1 VFTGVPVQGCSKRN
15 CHFQNEK
22 VRRFREDK
30 MSEKDDFAKGMM
42 TGALIGGLVG
52 VVVGILIAP
61 KSGVETRQEL
71 SEKAKDFADKVQD
84 EYDVLYDKAK
94 RSTDTMINRLHE
106 LEVTARKKADE
117 LAGKLKA

>member
-1 VFTGVPVQGCSKRN
+1 
-15 CHFQNEK
+15 
-22 VRRFREDK
+22 
-30 MSEKDDFAKGMM
+30 MSEKDDFAKGIM

-71 SEKAKDFADKVQD
+71 AEKAKDFADKVQD
-84 EYDVLYDKAK
+84 EYDVLYDKAR
-94 RSTDTMINRLHE
+94 RSTDTMINRLQE

>member
-1 VFTGVPVQGCSKRN
+1 M
-15 CHFQNEK
+15 NE
-22 VRRFREDK
+22 R
-30 MSEKDDFAKGMM
+30 DDFAKGIM

-71 SEKAKDFADKVQD
+71 TEKAKDFADKVQD
-84 EYDVLYDKAK
+84 EYDVLYDRAR

-117 LAGKLKA
+117 LTGKLKA

>member
-1 VFTGVPVQGCSKRN
+1 
-15 CHFQNEK
+15 
-22 VRRFREDK
+22 
-30 MSEKDDFAKGMM
+30 MSEKDDFAKGII

-61 KSGVETRQEL
+61 KSGAETRQEL
-71 SEKAKDFADKVQD
+71 TEKAKDFADKVQD

-94 RSTDTMINRLHE
+94 RSTDTLINRLHE
-106 LEVTARKKADE
+106 LEATARKKADE